1 MKVVFVLRWVD
12 STLTVHEDFL
22 GLYEVDSI
30 AAATL
35 VKVLKDCLLRLN
47 ISMNK
52 VRGQCY
58 DGASNMAGI
67 RQGVAT
73 VVQEEQSNA
82 FFTHCYGHSLNLAT
96 SDMVKG
102 CTTMKKMLDTV
113 QEITKL
119 VKYSPRRQALFEKL
133 KEEIAPGC
141 PGVRVLC
148 PTRWTVKADAMSS
161 IVHNYGVLQ
170 NLWEVA
176 VTVLHDT
183 EVIARVQGVESQ
195 MQTFDFFFGLV
206 LGETL
211 FRHSDNLSRTL
222 QKKDFSAVEA
232 QVIAEKTVATLQ
244 GIRNDDSFE
253 SFWEKVTVLASRNGV
268 NDPIL
273 PRRRKRPSRFEEGQA
288 PHSYA
293 VTPKDMYRVIY
304 FEAFDLLVQSIN
316 TRFDQ
321 PGYRAYCCLQS
332 LLMKA
337 VEKQD
342 FSSELTEVMRIYGD
356 DFNGQSLQLQ
366 LQILVS
372 TVPEDIHTIMEVLSY
387 LKEMPASEK
396 ELINEV
402 VKLAKL
408 ILVMPATNSTSE
420 RSFSALRRLKTYL
433 RSTMTQQ
440 RLNNLMILHVH
451 KELTDELKMKEI
463 ANEFIGQ
470 NERRAHI
477 FGKFV

>member
-12 STLTVHEDFL
+12 STLIVHEDFL

-30 AAATL
+30 EAATL

-222 QKKDFSAVEA
+222 QKKRLFS
-232 QVIAEKTVATLQ
+232 
-244 GIRNDDSFE
+244 
-253 SFWEKVTVLASRNGV
+253 
-268 NDPIL
+268 
-273 PRRRKRPSRFEEGQA
+273 
-288 PHSYA
+288 
-293 VTPKDMYRVIY
+293 
-304 FEAFDLLVQSIN
+304 
-316 TRFDQ
+316 
-321 PGYRAYCCLQS
+321 C
-332 LLMKA
+332 
-337 VEKQD
+337 
-342 FSSELTEVMRIYGD
+342 
-356 DFNGQSLQLQ
+356 
-366 LQILVS
+366 
-372 TVPEDIHTIMEVLSY
+372 
-387 LKEMPASEK
+387 
-396 ELINEV
+396 
-402 VKLAKL
+402 
-408 ILVMPATNSTSE
+408 
-420 RSFSALRRLKTYL
+420 
-433 RSTMTQQ
+433 
-440 RLNNLMILHVH
+440 
-451 KELTDELKMKEI
+451 
-463 ANEFIGQ
+463 
-470 NERRAHI
+470 
-477 FGKFV
+477 